1 MEAYRKMVVMEIT
14 RSIDILED
22 VKTLRDRLDKR
33 GEGEEEIKDN

>member
-22 VKTLRDRLDKR
+22 VKILRDRLDKR

>member
-1 MEAYRKMVVMEIT
+1 MEAYRKIVVMEIT